1 MNYQSVKIFLAI
13 VEHRS
18 ISAAARALYITQP
31 AVSGHL
37 NRLEEELGCPLILRQ
52 KGVQQITLTPKGEAF
67 VPIATQWIE
76 AEKAVL
82 RFQESCSRRSLRMA
96 TGVTAHECIA
106 SPLVQ
111 KLLGQDP
118 ALQLDLNFIESTRFT
133 QNYLKTV
140 EIAQRTDVFISFLRP
155 VPSLYLEAVPFFSE
169 KYDVLCPMDTPL
181 PDRLLHPREL
191 DRSFEIFQSQPSKNL
206 RAWYIEHFPDPSQP
220 YASVAATLTI
230 PSHFRDPRCWAIVP
244 ASISRLLMMQ
254 HPGRFVSRSVEPTPM
269 RTFYIYISKMYANTE
284 VLHNLFACCRE
295 YLAERP
301 YLQSLLPEDI

>member
-52 KGVQQITLTPKGEAF
+52 KGISQITLTPKGEAF
-67 VPIATQWIE
+67 VPIAAQWIE

-82 RFQESCSRRSLRMA
+82 RFQEACSRRSLRMA
-96 TGVTAHECIA
+96 TGITAHEYIA

-111 KLLGQDP
+111 KLLRQDP
-118 ALQLDLNFIESTRFT
+118 ALQLGLSFIESTDSTRD
-133 QNYLKTV
+133 QLKHAD
-140 EIAQRTDVFISFLRP
+140 IALRTDVFISFLRP
-155 VPSLYLEAVPFFSE
+155 VPSLYLDAIPFFSE
-169 KYDVLCPMDTPL
+169 KYDVLCPADTPL

-191 DRSFEIFQSQPSKNL
+191 DRSFEIFQSHPGAS
-206 RAWYIEHFPDPSQP
+206 RTEWYTEHFPDAPQP
-220 YASVAATLTI
+220 YASVVATLTI
-230 PSHFRDPRCWAIVP
+230 PIHFTDRRCWANVP

-254 HPGRFVSRSVEPTPM
+254 NPGRFVSRSVEPTPV
-269 RTFYIYISKMYANTE
+269 RTFYIYISKMYANPE
-284 VLHNLFACCRE
+284 VLHNLFDCCRE